1 MSRTIGVPR
10 ELSTAGG
17 FRSAGQCY
25 TLGALAALPDDMPFP
40 PGIDVRKTPEGRLER
55 LSKLMVN
62 SLLDHLAQGQFSFL
76 APDPAEIRRLFPHAD
91 QLLPKPHRIYLE
103 DETAAPLIG
112 FPVLLSRG
120 LHMLE
125 QAAAEYL
132 AAEEEAQIAFFTRQS
147 FDSKGFAARWE
158 RYRALLAKA
167 TENSA
172 GMSFGN
178 RYLDVF
184 WLRHSQIISRVL
196 REVPKR
202 LLRRD
207 LTLGREHGDSL
218 KYRVFT
224 KWADRIVHL
233 THDVVGRVAAEL
245 GEDPEILFPTVLQH
259 MRDNVL
265 IFTEDLISPDL
276 SELSSYFNGELRI
289 DGRDLRQRLQA
300 VAVWLERHL
309 ASDQTLRSA
318 VHHLLGVDPNGCDPT
333 RLLHHPGFLSF
344 VSSHITYSDSH
355 FPTNQ
360 QIAVWEPLL
369 LQLKEF
375 ELLQTMRK
383 MLVPV
388 EIEEGTYISRD
399 RSVNMTWIGGPPVL
413 RLSSVNRPLDFLSSW
428 IVDPLVRRFGLVYD
442 ISDFSAI
449 ISMLGLAQK
458 TSIESAFRQTYTL
471 QTKINQL
478 AASHDLKMEKY
489 LGDGAFYSGRKAR
502 QLLPVAIRL
511 QRLYAEAVDR
521 GYPFDR
527 GLRVAINFG
536 EYRLLP
542 LAGEDRESARYEYFG
557 HGLVE
562 LSRLSTGKKTQEIDE
577 LKHYLIG
584 QGYPEAVVTKFFA
597 PMQRQNAGDLVDKD
611 EQARRFY
618 AYINPNGTL
627 INEGIVATDD
637 YIQRLGT
644 FAELWYGRQGG
655 RGYVIVAIPD
665 GDGSPVLVGLRKL
678 GLGKF
683 KGLEKLP
690 VYEIIDGACWTPDRL
705 KPIPTKNLKSA
716 LERVFASSF
725 SSSSSSRSLDDTAA

>member
-1 MSRTIGVPR
+1 
-10 ELSTAGG
+10 
-17 FRSAGQCY
+17 
-25 TLGALAALPDDMPFP
+25 
-40 PGIDVRKTPEGRLER
+40 
-55 LSKLMVN
+55 MVS

-76 APDPAEIRRLFPHAD
+76 VPEPSEIRRLFPHAD
-91 QLLPKPHRIYLE
+91 QLLPNPQRIYLE

-112 FPVLLSRG
+112 YPILIGRG
-120 LHMLE
+120 LQMLE
-125 QAAAEYL
+125 QAAVDYL
-132 AAEEEAQIAFFTRQS
+132 AAEEEAQVAYFTRQS

-158 RYRALLAKA
+158 RYRTLLAKA

-172 GMSFGN
+172 AMSFGN

-184 WLRHSQIISRVL
+184 WLRHSQVIARTL
-196 REVPKR
+196 RELPKR

-207 LTLGREHGDSL
+207 LTLGREHGDGL
-218 KYRVFT
+218 KYRVFA
-224 KWADRIVHL
+224 KWADRVIQL
-233 THDVVGRVAAEL
+233 THDVTSRVAADLDER
-245 GEDPEILFPTVLQH
+245 PEALFPVILQR

-265 IFTEDLISPDL
+265 ILTEDLISPDL
-276 SELSSYFNGELRI
+276 SELSSYFSGELGI
-289 DGRDLRQRLQA
+289 DGRDLRRRLQA
-300 VAVWLERHL
+300 VITWQERHL
-309 ASDQTLRSA
+309 ASDEALRSVA
-318 VHHLLGVDPNGCDPT
+318 RNLLGVDPESSGAA
-333 RLLHHPGFLSF
+333 RLINHPGYLSF
-344 VSSHITYSDSH
+344 LSSHITYSDSH
-355 FPTNQ
+355 FPTNE
-360 QIAVWEPLL
+360 QIAVWEALV

-375 ELLQTMRK
+375 ELLQAMRK

-388 EIEEGTYISRD
+388 EVEEGTFISRD

-413 RLSSVNRPLDFLSSW
+413 RLSNVNRPLDFLSSW

-449 ISMLGLAQK
+449 ISMLGKAQK
-458 TSIESAFRQTYTL
+458 TSIESAFRQTYAL
-471 QTKINQL
+471 QTRINQL

-489 LGDGAFYSGRKAR
+489 LGDGAFYSGRQAR

-511 QRLYAEAVDR
+511 QRLYSEAVDR

-542 LAGEDRESARYEYFG
+542 LAGEEGESARYEYFG

-597 PMQRQNAGDLVDKD
+597 PMQRQSSGDLVDKE

-627 INEGIVATDD
+627 INEGIVATED
-637 YIQRLGT
+637 YIQRLGS
-644 FAELWYGRQGG
+644 FPELWYARQGG
-655 RGYVIVAIPD
+655 RGYVVIALTD
-665 GDGSPVLVGLRKL
+665 GDQPKLLVGLRKL

-690 VYEIIDGACWTPDRL
+690 VYEIIDGANWSADQLR
-705 KPIPTKNLKSA
+705 PIPSNNLKSA
-716 LERVFASSF
+716 LERVFASAL
-725 SSSSSSRSLDDTAA
+725 SSRSPDDTAV